1 MGKKRKLN
9 IGHRRPENSNQ
20 HGQPNENDGIESSTR
35 NAEETQSNPGHGEEV
50 MHGSLESNSIPSDI
64 ETEEIQ
70 AEKESKRVRGPTRML
85 DVWDMQVGD
94 FIIVNLDKYGRTVG
108 EEATTLTRFIGSVVR
123 RPHFA
128 PINYISWKKMPK
140 ENIDDMLEA
149 IESKFEFVPPIN
161 DTIREMLKAEL
172 NEKWRQWKSDIKSLA
187 YNPSKTEEEIA
198 SKLPDDRVEPSQYRD
213 LVHHWFSES
222 GQKTSEI
229 NRRNRAKFEDVH
241 CMGTKSLPR
250 LIDEKKKLGK
260 GVSPKRKEIYI
271 QTRTRKD
278 GTIVNEKAARVIEE
292 LRNMM
297 RLKHLNQLKTHKGI
311 HLGMKTYSLKCKDL
325 IKGGVSAAW
334 ARFQNVKKQRH
345 PHLKMK
351 SYVIE

>member
-1 MGKKRKLN
+1 
-9 IGHRRPENSNQ
+9 
-20 HGQPNENDGIESSTR
+20 
-35 NAEETQSNPGHGEEV
+35 
-50 MHGSLESNSIPSDI
+50 
-64 ETEEIQ
+64 
-70 AEKESKRVRGPTRML
+70 ML

-94 FIIVNLDKYGRTVG
+94 FIIVNLDKYGRPVG

-250 LIDEKKKLGK
+250 LIDEKEELKKHDEAETSQSTQNTQRHTSWKEDIFSKVQGLDKRGRIRCMGK
-260 GVSPKRKEIYI
+260 IPKCKK
-271 QTRTRKD
+271 T
-278 GTIVNEKAARVIEE
+278 KASSSENEE
-292 LRNMM
+292 LRDRMKHMENLLVNVLTLIQN
-297 RLKHLNQLKTHKGI
+297 RLPGEDLNELVDAARRVSDASSAPNHLNSPSSNANEDDEYDEDGE
-311 HLGMKTYSLKCKDL
+311 D
-325 IKGGVSAAW
+325 
-334 ARFQNVKKQRH
+334 
-345 PHLKMK
+345 
-351 SYVIE
+351 

>member
-1 MGKKRKLN
+1 
-9 IGHRRPENSNQ
+9 
-20 HGQPNENDGIESSTR
+20 
-35 NAEETQSNPGHGEEV
+35 
-50 MHGSLESNSIPSDI
+50 
-64 ETEEIQ
+64 
-70 AEKESKRVRGPTRML
+70 ML

-94 FIIVNLDKYGRTVG
+94 FIIVNLDKYGRPVG

-292 LRNMM
+292 LKKHDEAETSQSTQNTQRHTSWKEDIFSKVQGLDKRGRIRCMGKIPKCKKTKASSSENEELRDRMKHM
-297 RLKHLNQLKTHKGI
+297 ENLLANVLTLIQNRLPGEDLNELVDAARRVSDASSASNHLNSPSSNANEDDEYDGE
-311 HLGMKTYSLKCKDL
+311 D
-325 IKGGVSAAW
+325 
-334 ARFQNVKKQRH
+334 
-345 PHLKMK
+345 
-351 SYVIE
+351 